1 MGFVPSV
8 PGAIGGFETQRLEIG
23 RRISG
28 TPRPLCEGR
37 QGSGSQ
43 ASPEVTAAIQV
54 EMAVP
59 DHGRAGVGAGRR
71 WSQWGRPRE

>member
-1 MGFVPSV
+1 MPSV

-23 RRISG
+23 HRISG

-43 ASPEVTAAIQV
+43 ASSEVTAAIQA
-54 EMAVP
+54 EMAVT
-59 DHGRAGVGAGRR
+59 DHGRGGGRR
-71 WSQWGRPRE
+71 